1 MGDHGQHGCL
11 PEGRDGAGDES
22 TGCDVAG
29 DGEEDH
35 VVAGR
40 VPHSFAF
47 CANEWVTEPSL
58 RDEIPRLHDSYLG
71 EGKMAEAC
79 ASRTHRRRGDPPP
92 DGFEDRGSHRTACA
106 SAVDDPYS
114 SSIGVVHGLAGSI
127 QAGET

>member
-1 MGDHGQHGCL
+1 MQ
-11 PEGRDGAGDES
+11 
-22 TGCDVAG
+22 DVALVLF
-29 DGEEDH
+29 ESE
-35 VVAGR
+35 GR

-71 EGKMAEAC
+71 EGKLAEAC

-106 SAVDDPYS
+106 SAADDPYS

-127 QAGET
+127 RAGETGVSRHAF